1 MKVKQI
7 APNQLEINADE
18 FTYFQSY
25 ETVIAKVNND
35 SGQLTLDEEKW
46 NYSAT
51 TSKFRNR
58 FTGLTTQET
67 KDGIEDGSIELDN
80 LNKIGD

>member
-35 SGQLTLDEEKW
+35 SGQLTLDEEK
-46 NYSAT
+46 
-51 TSKFRNR
+51 
-58 FTGLTTQET
+58 
-67 KDGIEDGSIELDN
+67 
-80 LNKIGD
+80 